1 MIKREITFQAT
12 TCSSRFSPNQTT
24 WGLSKPPQEGF
35 LHLGKSW
42 TRLERWSIFDSDA
55 MPMFFKQQR
64 CDVDGFW
71 TFLPSQSV
79 RLFLFNHQ
87 YRLFSDVFSN
97 LRTDV
102 WRWFFVGKPKNS
114 VYYDMLK
121 FATYCAYIS
130 ALWVKNIKTKGKQ
143 CLVRLIHFFGTDKT
157 LLGLIKTLSSTLG
170 STQGQQITTIV
181 KEWWFSMLQS
191 QSVRLF
197 LLNHWD
203 RLFSD
208 GFQMTNNR

>member
-1 MIKREITFQAT
+1 MR
-12 TCSSRFSPNQTT
+12 CRC
-24 WGLSKPPQEGF
+24 F
-35 LHLGKSW
+35 LCN
-42 TRLERWSIFDSDA
+42 SDA
-55 MPMFFKQQR
+55 MSMVFGHSYHRNRYDYFCSTIGTDYFPMF
-64 CDVDGFW
+64 
-71 TFLPSQSV
+71 
-79 RLFLFNHQ
+79 
-87 YRLFSDVFSN
+87 FSN

-130 ALWVKNIKTKGKQ
+130 ALGVKNIKTKGKQ
-143 CLVRLIHFFGTDKT
+143 CLWRLNN
-157 LLGLIKTLSSTLG
+157 LGLIRHFCDWLRHFQANNLWLDYLTSALG
-170 STQGQQITTIV
+170 SNKGRQITTIV
-181 KEWWFSMLQS
+181 KEWWFSMSQS

-208 GFQMTNNR
+208 GFQITNNR